1 VTDFAAFISTV
12 QELPETVSHP
22 LQPVKMVKGAGV
34 AVRVTTVPLS
44 KGAAQVEPQ
53 SIPLGAEVTVPLPR
67 PDLLTVR
74 MKRSRVKVGVTDR
87 DPFMVTSQISTLAE
101 SHPLQLSNVE
111 PATGDAVRVNA
122 VPVL

>member
-1 VTDFAAFISTV
+1 MTDFAALISTV
-12 QELPETVSHP
+12 QELPETVLHP
-22 LQPVKMVKGAGV
+22 LQPVKMFKSAGV

-44 KGAAQVEPQ
+44 YWAEQAEPQ
-53 SIPLGAEVTVPLPR
+53 LIPPGEEVTVPLPE

-101 SHPLQLSNVE
+101 SHPLQLSNLD
-111 PATGDAVRVNA
+111 PATGDAVRVSA
-122 VPVL
+122 VPVR